1 MNRTNVQL
9 TAEQLFSVE
18 KEVRYLQSVKGEEL
32 EERIRSL
39 VEHCMLADVVIEGL
53 QDHAIHTDFVI
64 MELLNQLEEVDVFIE
79 EVEASVDENEFLEE
93 EYSYAEDDYTH

>member
-1 MNRTNVQL
+1 VNRTNVQL
-9 TAEQLFSVE
+9 TAEQLFAVE

-64 MELLNQLEEVDVFIE
+64 MELLNQLEEEGVGIAEAKVDADV
-79 EVEASVDENEFLEE
+79 VRFLKVA
-93 EYSYAEDDYTH
+93 YAFDTDY

>member
-9 TAEQLFSVE
+9 TPEQLFTVE
-18 KEVRYLQSVKGEEL
+18 KEVRYLQSVKGEEF

-39 VEHCMLADVVIEGL
+39 VEHCLIADVVIEGL

-64 MELLNQLEEVDVFIE
+64 MELLNQLEEEGVGIAEAKVDADV
-79 EVEASVDENEFLEE
+79 VRFLKVA
-93 EYSYAEDDYTH
+93 YAFDTDY